1 MEKSRKKKIR
11 SYVQIFLFLLI
22 ALIAVNKTLAESGGG
37 IPFLSTASI
46 HAICPFGGV
55 VTLYNLFT
63 VGTFVQK
70 IHSAAVV
77 LMVIVFF
84 LAILFGP
91 VFCGWICPLGSFQE
105 WIGKIGHKIFKKKYN
120 HFVPLKI
127 DKVLRYSRYFVLAM
141 TVFVIARSGQL
152 LFANIDPYNALFKF
166 WSEEVAIPALVILG
180 LTILFSLFVERPWCK
195 YACPYGALLGLT
207 NKISIFKIRRSKDT
221 CISCKKCNQVC
232 PMNIEVSNQEVIKDN
247 QCIRCYEC
255 TSEAN
260 CPVADTVNLEA
271 GREKNEN

>member
-1 MEKSRKKKIR
+1 
-11 SYVQIFLFLLI
+11 
-22 ALIAVNKTLAESGGG
+22 
-37 IPFLSTASI
+37 
-46 HAICPFGGV
+46 
-55 VTLYNLFT
+55 
-63 VGTFVQK
+63 
-70 IHSAAVV
+70 
-77 LMVIVFF
+77 MVIVFF

-120 HFVPLKI
+120 HFVPVKI

-166 WSEEVAIPALVILG
+166 WSEEVATLALVILG

-232 PMNIEVSNQEVIKDN
+232 PMNIEVSNQEVIKDFLLN
-247 QCIRCYEC
+247 
-255 TSEAN
+255 
-260 CPVADTVNLEA
+260 
-271 GREKNEN
+271 

>member
-1 MEKSRKKKIR
+1 MEKNRKKKVRI
-11 SYVQIFLFLLI
+11 YVQIFFFLLI
-22 ALIAVNKTLAESGGG
+22 ALIAVNKTLAETGVG

-77 LMVIVFF
+77 LMGVVFI
-84 LAILFGP
+84 LTILFGP

-120 HFVPLKI
+120 YFVPVKI
-127 DKVLRYSRYFVLAM
+127 DKVLRYFRYFVLVM

-152 LFANIDPYNALFKF
+152 LFENIDPYNALFKF
-166 WSEEVAIPALVILG
+166 WSEEVATPALVILG

-195 YACPYGALLGLT
+195 YVCPYGALLGLT
-207 NKISIFKIRRSKDT
+207 NKISIFKIKRSKST
-221 CISCKKCNQVC
+221 CISCRKCDHAC
-232 PMNIEVSNQEVIKDN
+232 PMNIDVSNQEVIKDN

-255 TSEAN
+255 TSEAS
-260 CPVADTVNLEA
+260 CPVVDTVNLEA
-271 GREKNEN
+271 GRNKNEN